1 MPKAKT
7 RFKLDA
13 MIKQNVATFA
23 IANTNGDLDPT
34 RRTAAIKKL
43 SPTKASREMLVRIM
57 ERVERI

>member
-7 RFKLDA
+7 RFKLDV
-13 MIKQNVATFA
+13 MIKENAAKIQ
-23 IANTNGDLDPT
+23 IAKTNGDLNPT

-43 SPTKASREMLVRIM
+43 SPTKASREMLVRII